1 MIRLPACAH
10 KLARLSPV
18 AASVVVERRRVV
30 GIGTPLPRPRR
41 EMKAILGTWFLATT
55 DSAGPDGALVGMVT
69 DPSWFGRDLLKVKH
83 LVSGFTAKEVGA
95 EEGSGTYGLVFEPR
109 PDAVLV
115 VFDDNDLAERLWS
128 EAQPKTAVLRYI
140 SEHAFG
146 HPEKLVNAHN
156 SNSDSVPH
164 ARLGWLRGEHRWG
177 LQAANGQYAVELR
190 TAILSLHDH
199 DVRKTVE
206 SMATQNKLPGVT
218 LRFDA
223 IFNNDAFTNT
233 DGFVL
238 INIVATGTKGS
249 NMGTQAQKCF
259 HVREMRHSPQFC
271 LPFMFYQGDDH
282 WALYDA
288 HARTPMPNAPTKLP
302 TMHKALQDMCDSPFE
317 LEDGRLITFCGPSI
331 SDYKCTCGFCGLDI
345 SPRSDQNDVWSQ
357 TTNAQRASP
366 PSPLA
371 FAGHYTAD
379 FA

>member
-1 MIRLPACAH
+1 
-10 KLARLSPV
+10 
-18 AASVVVERRRVV
+18 
-30 GIGTPLPRPRR
+30 
-41 EMKAILGTWFLATT
+41 
-55 DSAGPDGALVGMVT
+55 
-69 DPSWFGRDLLKVKH
+69 
-83 LVSGFTAKEVGA
+83 
-95 EEGSGTYGLVFEPR
+95 
-109 PDAVLV
+109 
-115 VFDDNDLAERLWS
+115 
-128 EAQPKTAVLRYI
+128 
-140 SEHAFG
+140 
-146 HPEKLVNAHN
+146 
-156 SNSDSVPH
+156 
-164 ARLGWLRGEHRWG
+164 
-177 LQAANGQYAVELR
+177 
-190 TAILSLHDH
+190 
-199 DVRKTVE
+199 
-206 SMATQNKLPGVT
+206 
-218 LRFDA
+218 
-223 IFNNDAFTNT
+223 
-233 DGFVL
+233 
-238 INIVATGTKGS
+238 
-249 NMGTQAQKCF
+249 MGTQAQKCF